1 MTSLYIVM
9 YDDLHFVICFRE
21 VCVVILLLR
30 TQEAVMEADITRT
43 MEGVTVVDTTTRD
56 MGELEM
62 VIREDIAM
70 VCSIFIFHSKHLSIV
85 L

>member
-1 MTSLYIVM
+1 
-9 YDDLHFVICFRE
+9 
-21 VCVVILLLR
+21 
-30 TQEAVMEADITRT
+30 MEADITRT

-70 VCSIFIFHSKHLSIV
+70 VCSIFIFHSKRLSIV

>member
-1 MTSLYIVM
+1 
-9 YDDLHFVICFRE
+9 
-21 VCVVILLLR
+21 
-30 TQEAVMEADITRT
+30 MEADITRT